1 MFTPIAH
8 FLPLISSAQ
17 KKTQKTTSRAHFFL
31 PLVEDKKLVGSPA
44 NSASQAPTRC
54 STPDGFEQF
63 EKEFESKAVDEL
75 VYEKVD
81 KNKKKVDEEKDRL
94 DSNASCSHAG
104 CSDAS
109 EPQVYDEQARILEQL
124 LEKAIDL
131 THDSDSDRGAGR
143 WVNLIEGDTY
153 SMTAACPQAKVQAK

>member
-1 MFTPIAH
+1 MFTPIAQ

-54 STPDGFEQF
+54 STPDGVEQF
-63 EKEFESKAVDEL
+63 EKELERKAVDEL
-75 VYEKVD
+75 EYEKVD
-81 KNKKKVDEEKDRL
+81 EDKMQVDEEKDRL
-94 DSNASCSHAG
+94 DLNAGCSHAC

-109 EPQVYDEQARILEQL
+109 EPQVCDEQARILEQL
-124 LEKAIDL
+124 NAIDL
-131 THDSDSDRGAGR
+131 TNDADSDGGAPYVM
-143 WVNLIEGDTY
+143 VNLIEGETY
-153 SMTAACPQAKVQAK
+153 SMTATCPTPKLK